1 MSSQLINVRNSYKFP
16 QYIDIKSI
24 PNKNALEEGIRSVM
38 LEEFSLT
45 GEIDSI
51 EEVSNSLVSSDGK
64 FTSAVCLDTGDL
76 HLFAIDVETKEHGFI
91 LIPKEMYFSNA
102 IVYKWKT
109 IEEIDDVKFE
119 FY

>member
-1 MSSQLINVRNSYKFP
+1 MSNQLINLRNSYKFP
-16 QYIDIKSI
+16 EYIDIEKI
-24 PNKNALEEGIRSVM
+24 PNRSDLEVGIRSVM

-45 GEIDSI
+45 GEISRVD
-51 EEVSNSLVSSDGK
+51 EVSNSQVSSNGQ
-64 FTSAVCLDTGDL
+64 FTSVICLETGDL

-102 IVYKWKT
+102 VVYRWKN
-109 IEEIDDVKFE
+109 IEEVDDVKFE

>member
-1 MSSQLINVRNSYKFP
+1 MSSQLINVRNSYRYP

-24 PNKNALEEGIRSVM
+24 PNKNALEAGIRSVM

-64 FTSAVCLDTGDL
+64 FTSAVCLSSGSPRGVSPGRL
-76 HLFAIDVETKEHGFI
+76 R
-91 LIPKEMYFSNA
+91 
-102 IVYKWKT
+102 
-109 IEEIDDVKFE
+109 
-119 FY
+119 